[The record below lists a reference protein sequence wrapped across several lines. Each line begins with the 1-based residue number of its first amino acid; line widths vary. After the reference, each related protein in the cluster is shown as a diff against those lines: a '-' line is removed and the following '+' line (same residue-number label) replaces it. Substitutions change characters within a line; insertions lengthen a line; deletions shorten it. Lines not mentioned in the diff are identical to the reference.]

1 MSDWA
6 EKLKIPL
13 RFSMETTAVLKSG
26 VPTRKPEMKSL
37 VLFPLFMLVNTFRP
51 TSEDYNIICK
61 KLIDKHPGLK
71 DSVGSGYV
79 SVYNI
84 SLERR
89 VVKQATDE
97 KVSKLLRCVIPN

>member
-6 EKLKIPL
+6 EKLKIL
-13 RFSMETTAVLKSG
+13 SRFSMETTAALKSG
-26 VPTRKPEMKSL
+26 VPTRKARDEIISAL
-37 VLFPLFMLVNTFRP
+37 STLMLVPTF
-51 TSEDYNIICK
+51 EDYNIICK

-84 SLERR
+84 SHLILH
-89 VVKQATDE
+89 
-97 KVSKLLRCVIPN
+97 LLLSILFI